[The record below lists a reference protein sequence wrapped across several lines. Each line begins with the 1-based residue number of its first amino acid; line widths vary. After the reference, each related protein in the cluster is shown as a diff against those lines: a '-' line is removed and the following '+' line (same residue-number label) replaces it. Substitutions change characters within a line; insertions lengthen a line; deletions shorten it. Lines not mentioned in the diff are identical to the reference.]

1 MIRVNLLP
9 PEYRKVERTPIL
21 RFVTIICGVVLS
33 TSALGVFLYVHF
45 AMLVKVVSER
55 EKREETYLTKKV
67 VADRS
72 VALDHEARE
81 YRRRQQTIEEIA
93 KSRKLWSRKLDQF
106 CDIVHNK
113 GDVKRHLV
121 WLTDMKTLAPAKGA
135 GGGFYIRGF
144 SGGSEI
150 SRLSD
155 FHLDLKN
162 SDFFEGFTSIDN
174 PEGSVVRFDDGLAP
188 ESAWEFDFNLR
199 MAAEAPKKRGER

>member
-9 PEYRKVERTPIL
+9 SEYRKVERTPIL

-33 TSALGVFLYVHF
+33 TSVLGVFLYVHF
-45 AMLVKVVSER
+45 AMLVKVVSDR

-67 VADRS
+67 IADRS
-72 VALDHEARE
+72 IALEHEARE
-81 YRRRQQTIEEIA
+81 YRNRLQTIEEIA
-93 KSRKLWSRKLDQF
+93 KGRKLWSRKLDQF

-113 GDVKRHLV
+113 GDTKRHLV
-121 WLTDMKTLAPAKGA
+121 WLTDMKTLTSGKGA

-150 SRLSD
+150 HRLSD

-162 SDFFEGFTSIDN
+162 SDFFEGFASLDN
-174 PEGSVVRFDDGLAP
+174 PEGSVVRFDDGLVP
-188 ESAWEFDFNLR
+188 ESAWEFDFNIR
-199 MAAEAPKKRGER
+199 MAAEVAAKRGRR